1 MKSFRTNKM
10 GSLIRNIASD
20 MIANKVQDPRISRFV
35 SITRVEV
42 APDLQLARIFVS
54 VMGTEEVQRST
65 MRGLQSAKGLIQRAV
80 AKGVTART
88 CPQLMFVADSTI
100 KKTAEIMELI
110 NQNAEEM
117 ERDALQSADGDG
129 SALQNSIAQD
139 RIAQNPITQ
148 NPITQNLT
156 AQNTDMDSTPDDG
169 VQP

>member
-54 VMGTEEVQRST
+54 VMGTDEDQRST
-65 MRGLQSAKGLIQRAV
+65 LRGLQSAKGLIQRAV
-80 AKGVTART
+80 AKAVTARV
-88 CPQLMFVADSTI
+88 CPQLMFVSDQSI
-100 KKTAEIMELI
+100 KKTAEIMGII

-117 ERDALQSADGDG
+117 ERDALASSETTSPDTELEHDSAELDQ
-129 SALQNSIAQD
+129 A
-139 RIAQNPITQ
+139 
-148 NPITQNLT
+148 
-156 AQNTDMDSTPDDG
+156 MDSTPNDG